1 MFINLLKKIYYKKYS
16 KSSVDLIIGRLFSN
30 KSNDIY
36 IDVRCNHPIKYK
48 NTYLPHKKGWSG
60 TKIDLIVIECVDIN
74 QQEPETHT
82 QSLKYIINTN
92 LYKLSDLFFV
102 KKKLDLNAI

>member
-1 MFINLLKKIYYKKYS
+1 MFINLLKKIYYEKYS

-30 KSNDIY
+30 KSNGIY
-36 IDVRCNHPIKYK
+36 IDVGCNHPIKYK
-48 NTYLPHKKGWSG
+48 NTYLLHKKGWNG
-60 TKIDLIVIECVDIN
+60 IKIDLIVTECVDIS

-82 QSLKYIINTN
+82 QSLEYIINTN

-102 KKKLDLNAI
+102 KKSLDLNAI